1 MSSKNNVPIVLKNYH
16 DFIFE
21 NFSRFDNVDKVQ
33 LELVCQTIFTKL
45 KKIFTSSTNNV
56 QILLKI

>member
-21 NFSRFDNVDKVQ
+21 KCSRFDNVDKVQ

-45 KKIFTSSTNNV
+45 KKYSQV
-56 QILLKI
+56 QQTMFRYF